1 MTKLSVIGC
10 GYLGAVHAASMAEVG
25 HQVVGID
32 TDADKVALL
41 SAGKAP
47 FYEPGFDELLRRNVE
62 AGRLT
67 FSTDFADAADA
78 EIHFI
83 GVGTPQR
90 KDGQGADLTYVHAA
104 TDALLAVLPDHPA
117 APSLI
122 AGKST
127 VPVGTAAALAEKF
140 AAKGAIVAWNPEF
153 LREGFAVDDT
163 LRPDR
168 LVYGLPVDA
177 AQAARAEAL
186 LDTAYAKI
194 LSGETYA
201 GRDWTETPKVVTDYA
216 TAELVKVAANSF
228 IATKISFINA
238 MAEICDATG
247 GNVTTLAEAIGYDD
261 RIGKKFL
268 RAGVGFGGGCL
279 PKDIRAFQARVNE
292 LGLEDTLDFLG
303 DVDAVNVRQR
313 ARVVQKLAAA
323 LGGSVEGK
331 TITVLGAAFK
341 PDSDDIRDS
350 PAVDVARQL
359 AAAGANVRVTD
370 PKAGPTVAR
379 FASDLNFID
388 SIEDAVADAD
398 AVAVLTE
405 WSDYRELDP
414 STIASRMQGRVV
426 VDGRNCLTPQHW
438 RDAGFEYIAMGR

>member
-1 MTKLSVIGC
+1 MSKLSVIGC

-47 FYEPGFDELLRRNVE
+47 FYEPGFDELLQRNVE
-62 AGRLT
+62 SGRLT

-78 EIHFI
+78 EVHFI

-90 KDGQGADLTYVHAA
+90 KDGHGADLTYVHAA
-104 TDALLAVLPDHPA
+104 TDALLEVLPENPA
-117 APSLI
+117 KPSLI

-140 AAKGAIVAWNPEF
+140 AAKGAILAWNPEF

-168 LVYGLPVDA
+168 LVYGLPDDA
-177 AQAARAEAL
+177 EQAQRAEAL
-186 LDTAYAKI
+186 LDAAYAKI

-201 GRDWTETPKVVTDYA
+201 GRDWSETPKVVTDYA
-216 TAELVKVAANSF
+216 TAELVKVSANAF
-228 IATKISFINA
+228 LATKISFINA

-279 PKDIRAFQARVNE
+279 PKDIRAFQARVDE
-292 LGLEDTLDFLG
+292 LGLEDTLDFLA
-303 DVDAVNVRQR
+303 DVDAVNIRQR
-313 ARVVQKLAAA
+313 SRVVDKLAQAM
-323 LGGSVEGK
+323 GGSVNGRSV
-331 TITVLGAAFK
+331 TVLGAAFK
-341 PDSDDIRDS
+341 PDSDDSRDS
-350 PAVDVARQL
+350 PAIDVARQL
-359 AAAGANVRVTD
+359 TGAGAQVRVTD

-379 FASDLNFID
+379 FAQDLNFVD
-388 SIEDAVADAD
+388 SIDEALTGADAI
-398 AVAVLTE
+398 VVLTE
-405 WSDYRELDP
+405 WKQFQQLDAAHV
-414 STIASRMQGRVV
+414 ASLAPGRVV
-426 VDGRNCLTPQHW
+426 VDGRNCLDRGQW
-438 RDAGFEYIAMGR
+438 ESAGFTYYGMGR